1 MKSSYFTNF
10 ILLLLVVGLFWFSQ
24 HSTNKDTDNNS
35 VHLLTSLNPADINTI
50 DIQQRQKN
58 DIKLIRNNTPWQ
70 LMSPYPAPASQTRI
84 NLILSLLKM
93 PVHGEFQPMDTA
105 SLAQFGLDRP
115 TVIVSMNNESFAFG
129 DVESISKRRYVLY
142 QHMIYLIDD
151 DVTPLLT
158 ANADSFIDNRLISE
172 HNTIEKIS
180 LPHSLDNSD
189 ILQIANVDGQWHSD
203 DKKLTADQLKIL
215 IDSWQFAYATQV
227 RKLAQETLAALPGP
241 QIKVWLKGQQQ
252 PVSLI
257 LQTTANNFTLVN
269 PDLGLEYIFPM
280 AMSTQLL
287 PDTTT
292 QTN

>member
-10 ILLLLVVGLFWFSQ
+10 ILLLLVVGLLWFSQ
-24 HSTNKDTDNNS
+24 HNTNKQADNS
-35 VHLLTSLNPADINTI
+35 VQLLTSLNPEDINTI
-50 DIQQRQKN
+50 DIQQPQKD
-58 DIKLIRNNTPWQ
+58 DIKLIRNNQSWQ
-70 LMSPYPAPASQTRI
+70 LMSPYPAPVSQTRI
-84 NLILSLLKM
+84 NLILSLLKT
-93 PVHGEFQPMDTA
+93 PVHGEFQPMDTS
-105 SLAQFGLDRP
+105 SLAQFGLNTP
-115 TVIVSMNNESFAFG
+115 AVIVSMNNESFAFG

-158 ANADSFIDNRLISE
+158 ANADSFIDNRLIAE

-189 ILQIANVDGQWHSD
+189 VLQIDNIDGQWHSD

-227 RKLAQETLAALPGP
+227 RKLAQETLAALPAP

-257 LQTTANNFTLVN
+257 LQTTTNNFTLVN

-287 PDTTT
+287 PDTAT

>member
-24 HSTNKDTDNNS
+24 HSSNKEADSNS
-35 VHLLTSLNPADINTI
+35 VHLLTTLNPADINTI
-50 DIQQRQKN
+50 DIQKRQKN
-58 DIKLIRNNTPWQ
+58 DIKLMRNNTLWQ

-84 NLILSLLKM
+84 NLILSLLKT
-93 PVHGEFQPMDTA
+93 PVHGEFQPMDTS

-158 ANADSFIDNRLISE
+158 ANADSFIDNRLIAE

-189 ILQIANVDGQWHSD
+189 VLQIDNIDGQWHSD

-215 IDSWQFAYATQV
+215 IDGWQFAYATQV
-227 RKLAQETLAALPGP
+227 RKLAPEALTALPSP
-241 QIKVWLKGQQQ
+241 QIRVWLKDQQQ

-257 LQTTANNFTLVN
+257 LQTTDNNLTLIN
-269 PDLGLEYIFPM
+269 PDSGLEYIFPM

-287 PDTTT
+287 PDTPT

>member
-24 HSTNKDTDNNS
+24 HSSNKEADSNS

-58 DIKLIRNNTPWQ
+58 DIKLMRNNTPWQ

-84 NLILSLLKM
+84 NLILSLLKT
-93 PVHGEFQPMDTA
+93 PVHGEFQPMDTS

-158 ANADSFIDNRLISE
+158 ANADSFIDNRLIAE

-189 ILQIANVDGQWHSD
+189 VLQIDNVDGQWHSD

-227 RKLAQETLAALPGP
+227 RKLAQETLATLPAP

-287 PDTTT
+287 PDTAT

>member
-24 HSTNKDTDNNS
+24 HSSNKEADSNS

-50 DIQQRQKN
+50 DIQKRQKN
-58 DIKLIRNNTPWQ
+58 DIKLMRNNTPWQ

-84 NLILSLLKM
+84 NLILSLLKT
-93 PVHGEFQPMDTA
+93 PVHGEFQPMDTS

-115 TVIVSMNNESFAFG
+115 TAIVSMNNESFAFG

-158 ANADSFIDNRLISE
+158 ANADSFIDNRLIAE

-189 ILQIANVDGQWHSD
+189 VLQIDNVDGQWHSD

-227 RKLAQETLAALPGP
+227 RKLAQETLATLPAP

-257 LQTTANNFTLVN
+257 LQTTTNNFTLVN

-287 PDTTT
+287 PDTAT

>member
-24 HSTNKDTDNNS
+24 HNTNKEADNS
-35 VHLLTSLNPADINTI
+35 VQLLTSLNPEDINTI
-50 DIQQRQKN
+50 DIQQRQKD
-58 DIKLIRNNTPWQ
+58 DIKLIRNNQSWQ
-70 LMSPYPAPASQTRI
+70 LISPYPAPVSQTRI
-84 NLILSLLKM
+84 NLILSMLKT
-93 PVHGEFQPMDTA
+93 PVHGEFQPMDTS
-105 SLAQFGLDRP
+105 SLAQFGLNTP
-115 TVIVSMNNESFAFG
+115 AVIVSMNNESFAFG

-142 QHMIYLIDD
+142 QHMIYLIED

-158 ANADSFIDNRLISE
+158 ASADSFIDNRLIAE
-172 HNTIEKIS
+172 NNTIEKLS
-180 LPHSLDNSD
+180 LPHSLSNSH
-189 ILQIANVDGQWHSD
+189 IVQIDNVDGQWHSD

-227 RKLAQETLAALPGP
+227 RKLTPESLAALSNP
-241 QIKVWLKGQQQ
+241 QIRVWIKDQQQ

-257 LQTTANNFTLVN
+257 LQTTDNNLTLIN
-269 PDLGLEYIFPM
+269 PDSGLEYIFPM

-287 PDTTT
+287 PDTPT

>member
-24 HSTNKDTDNNS
+24 HNTNKQADNS
-35 VHLLTSLNPADINTI
+35 VQLLTSLNPEDINTI
-50 DIQQRQKN
+50 DIQQPQKD
-58 DIKLIRNNTPWQ
+58 DIKLIRNNQSWQ
-70 LMSPYPAPASQTRI
+70 LMSPYPAPVSQTRI
-84 NLILSLLKM
+84 NLILSLLKT
-93 PVHGEFQPMDTA
+93 PVHGEFQPMDTS
-105 SLAQFGLDRP
+105 SLAQFGLNTP
-115 TVIVSMNNESFAFG
+115 AVIVSMNNESFAFG

-158 ANADSFIDNRLISE
+158 ANADSFIDNRLIAE

-189 ILQIANVDGQWHSD
+189 VLQIDNIDGQWHSD

-227 RKLAQETLAALPGP
+227 RKLAQETLAALPAP

-257 LQTTANNFTLVN
+257 LQTTTNNFTLVN

-287 PDTTT
+287 PDTAT